1 MTAGERGSAAVEA
14 LLVAPVLL
22 VLVALLIGGGRLT
35 SDQTSL
41 RAVAREAARVAV
53 TAATPGEAIR
63 VAEERALEVARGYGL
78 DSSRL
83 EVAVMPGSFAR
94 GGNVRVRVDYSVS
107 LSDLPS
113 LGLIPGSARLTSDHV
128 EPIDI
133 HRSR

>member
-1 MTAGERGSAAVEA
+1 MET

-22 VLVALLIGGGRLT
+22 ALVALLIGGGRLT
-35 SDQTSL
+35 SDQASL
-41 RAVAREAARVAV
+41 RSVAREAGRIAV

-63 VAEERALEVARGYGL
+63 VGELRAFEVARGYGL
-78 DSSRL
+78 DPSQL
-83 EVAVMPGSFAR
+83 EVAVMPGTFER
-94 GGNVRVRVDYSVS
+94 GGDVRVRVGYSVS

-113 LGLIPGSARLTSDHV
+113 LGLIPGGVRLTANHV

>member
-1 MTAGERGSAAVEA
+1 MNTQQRGAAAVEA

-22 VLVALLIGGGRLT
+22 VLVALLIAGGRIT
-35 SDQTSL
+35 SDQASL
-41 RAVAREAARVAV
+41 RSVAREAARIAV

-63 VAEERALEVARGYGL
+63 LGEQRAFEIARGYGL
-78 DSSRL
+78 DTWRV
-83 EVAVMPGSFAR
+83 EVAVMPCTFER
-94 GGNVRVRVDYSVS
+94 GGDVRVRVGYSVL

-113 LGLIPGSARLTSDHV
+113 LGLIPGEARLTADHV

>member
-1 MTAGERGSAAVEA
+1 MTARERGSAAVEA

-35 SDQTSL
+35 SDQASL
-41 RAVAREAARVAV
+41 RSVAREAGRIAV

-63 VAEERALEVARGYGL
+63 VGEERALEVARGYGL
-78 DSSRL
+78 DPSRL
-83 EVAVMPGSFAR
+83 EVAVMAGSFAR
-94 GGNVRVRVDYSVS
+94 GGNVRVRVGYSVS

-113 LGLIPGSARLTSDHV
+113 LGLIPGRARLTADHV